1 MVKYCQECGN
11 ASYDSAPVCGNCGA
25 KLGPKSEANSTPPS
39 RDKKAKSTSTSIESS
54 IFSSKSDG
62 FSSKIGKKI
71 GSFQVSST
79 NTAVE
84 NKQEREEA
92 FLKQTSKPSF
102 SKTATEG
109 FKQKD
114 KGIKNPATKYNMPKK
129 EETVDAKAKEAP
141 KREAPKKEIKRE
153 SPKKEVK
160 KEAPKKEIK
169 PNIVKKSDEG
179 SSGGINLKKIGII
192 AIIIL
197 IILLIAGI
205 GLNQMQNQTT
215 DEVMNYTDGI
225 INFTYSGNWSVY
237 NNTNADSNMTDLA
250 FKTKDK
256 TLIGFTTI
264 QSDEIT
270 YEKILSDVNDTAH
283 SLNGEI
289 LEYQEVNV
297 GGVPAQEIII
307 STQDQGYSR
316 YLCIL
321 HDGVYYCFVANNA
334 KSDNQN
340 LTSLNTTEI
349 QNMINSISFK
359 DVVAGDTANLDTS
372 YQESSYQ
379 EESYD
384 NYNYEDT
391 SNY

>member
-1 MVKYCQECGN
+1 MKYCQECGN

-25 KLGPKSEANSTPPS
+25 KLPPKSEANSTPPS
-39 RDKKAKSTSTSIESS
+39 RDKKAKSASPSESS
-54 IFSSKSDG
+54 IFSSKSEG

-71 GSFQVSST
+71 GSFQVSSSST
-79 NTAVE
+79 SVE
-84 NKQEREEA
+84 NKQKREEA

-129 EETVDAKAKEAP
+129 EETVDSKAKEAP
-141 KREAPKKEIKRE
+141 KAPKKEIKRE
-153 SPKKEVK
+153 APKKEVK
-160 KEAPKKEIK
+160 KETPKKEKEIK
-169 PNIVKKSDEG
+169 PNIVKKSDAP
-179 SSGGINLKKIGII
+179 SSGGINFKKIGII

-215 DEVMNYTDGI
+215 DEVMNYTDGMI
-225 INFTYSGNWSVY
+225 SFNYSGNWSVY

-264 QSDEIT
+264 QSDDIT
-270 YEKILSDVNDTAH
+270 YEKIISDVNDTAH

-289 LEYQEVNV
+289 LEYQEINV
-297 GGVPAQEIII
+297 GGVPAEEIII

-321 HDGVYYCFVANNA
+321 HDGIYYCFVANNA

-340 LTSLNTTEI
+340 LTALNTTEI
-349 QNMINSISFK
+349 QNMINSISFN
-359 DVVAGDTANLDTS
+359 DVVAEDSENLDTS

-379 EESYD
+379 EESY
-384 NYNYEDT
+384 NSYDT